1 MNSEI
6 FSIREK
12 LKASLKPGR
21 YEHSLSV
28 SFTCMA
34 LAMRYGYDLDKAE
47 LAGLL
52 HDCAKCYDNNSI
64 IAACRNSGMEL
75 TEGELQAP
83 SIIHSRLGAR
93 MAEEKFGVNDP
104 EILSAIACH
113 TTGKPDMSLLDKI
126 LYIADY
132 IEPRRYKIK
141 DLPAIRRLAFE
152 DLDEALFQIMGG
164 TLRYLKESGTYA
176 DIMTQNAYHYY
187 KKQMR
192 RQKEEQKEGE

>member
-83 SIIHSRLGAR
+83 STVSYTHLTL
-93 MAEEKFGVNDP
+93 P
-104 EILSAIACH
+104 
-113 TTGKPDMSLLDKI
+113 TT
-126 LYIADY
+126 
-132 IEPRRYKIK
+132 ERV
-141 DLPAIRRLAFE
+141 
-152 DLDEALFQIMGG
+152 
-164 TLRYLKESGTYA
+164 
-176 DIMTQNAYHYY
+176 
-187 KKQMR
+187 
-192 RQKEEQKEGE
+192 